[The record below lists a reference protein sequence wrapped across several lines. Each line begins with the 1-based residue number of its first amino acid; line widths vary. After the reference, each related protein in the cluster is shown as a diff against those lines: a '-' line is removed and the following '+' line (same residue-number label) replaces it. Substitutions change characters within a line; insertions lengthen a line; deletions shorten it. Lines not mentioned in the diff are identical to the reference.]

1 MTDKAKREQ
10 RDGANQAGQAS
21 RTGKVGKVGK
31 SEKAAEIRAAGESH
45 DSQDEPTIIA
55 PTEGDLVADTLE
67 TADQPTPET
76 ERARPRRAARKPA
89 AQVTPAPSAE
99 QEPVAAEAAETFETF
114 EAVEAVK
121 TVEEAPLITAIETDM
136 SELEAQGFTADEAL
150 RLIDISRRLES
161 SAEARESQAEL
172 KRLRFTQWLI
182 ERGILDEFSA

>member
-1 MTDKAKREQ
+1 MTDNAKRRE
-10 RDGANQAGQAS
+10 RNEANGASQTGQTKQARKA
-21 RTGKVGKVGK
+21 GK
-31 SEKAAEIRAAGESH
+31 KAEEVRAARESH
-45 DSQDEPTIIA
+45 ESHESDDELTIAA
-55 PTEGDLVADTLE
+55 PTERDQVADTLE
-67 TADQPTPET
+67 TAGQPTTET

-89 AQVTPAPSAE
+89 APVTPAPSAE
-99 QEPVAAEAAETFETF
+99 QEAAAVEAVETF

-121 TVEEAPLITAIETDM
+121 TVEEAPLITGIETDM

-150 RLIDISRRLES
+150 RLIDISRRLET

>member
-1 MTDKAKREQ
+1 MTDKAKRQQ
-10 RDGANQAGQAS
+10 RDEANQAGQTS
-21 RTGKVGKVGK
+21 QTGKVGKVDK
-31 SEKAAEIRAAGESH
+31 SEKAAEIRAAGAPH
-45 DSQDEPTIIA
+45 DSQDEPTIVA

-67 TADQPTPET
+67 TAGQPAPKT

-89 AQVTPAPSAE
+89 VQVTPATSVE
-99 QEPVAAEAAETFETF
+99 QEAAAAEAAETF